1 MICLYLT
8 TLISIE
14 SSDASSEPDCTS
26 MNQAAEREMQMND
39 IFAAPASETDR
50 DVSVDPTNERL
61 KILVNADVGSS
72 AVYAGK
78 YL

>member
-1 MICLYLT
+1 MK
-8 TLISIE
+8 
-14 SSDASSEPDCTS
+14 
-26 MNQAAEREMQMND
+26 QAAEHEMQMND